1 MLCCKCRQHLGEG
14 ESGGGSSFCML
25 QLWEG
30 GMWAVWSGDRGEIIA
45 GQPLVCVVVAL
56 MWALL
61 GMEKGLGS
69 HPAAGVNQAAFCRK
83 LLHWCCSSPLSREE
97 QLCTVIPKC
106 SSK

>member
-1 MLCCKCRQHLGEG
+1 MQAAL
-14 ESGGGSSFCML
+14 GGGGKRGWE
-25 QLWEG
+25 QLLHAAAVG
-30 GMWAVWSGDRGEIIA
+30 RGMWAVWCGDRGEITA
-45 GQPLVCVVVAL
+45 GQPLVCVVMAL

-61 GMEKGLGS
+61 EMEKGLGS

-83 LLHWCCSSPLSREE
+83 LLHWCCSSPLYREE